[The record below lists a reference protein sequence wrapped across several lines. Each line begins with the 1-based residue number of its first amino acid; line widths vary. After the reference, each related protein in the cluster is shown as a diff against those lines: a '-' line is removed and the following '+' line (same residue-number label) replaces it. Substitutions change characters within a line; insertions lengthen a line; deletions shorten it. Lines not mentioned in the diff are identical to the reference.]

1 MDFKVGDTVIWN
13 QNSKSYNAKSYNA
26 KPGDKAVVKKIGK
39 EFIYVKWLVDNDQE
53 DGGYCPSKFKKF
65 QSEPVIFDFEKGKEK
80 IIESVSDFMDMMIV
94 ELTNDI
100 KLVVDEEETPEGI
113 VDTLEDVIKDIKSA
127 ILDKEN
133 AIKHIKHSK
142 TLQEVLIACNERTPI
157 DDITVISNFI
167 GRDIIDIDF

>member
-1 MDFKVGDTVIWN
+1 MDFKVGDIVVWN
-13 QNSKSYNAKSYNA
+13 QNSKSYNA
-26 KPGDKAVVKKIGK
+26 KPGDKAVVENLGEEI
-39 EFIYVKWLVDNDQE
+39 IYVKWLVDNEQD
-53 DGGYCPSKFKKF
+53 DGGYCYSSFKKF
-65 QSEPVIFDFEKGKEK
+65 QSEPVVFDFEKGKEK

-100 KLVVDEEETPEGI
+100 KLVVDEEKTPEGI
-113 VDTLEDVIKDIKSA
+113 VDTLEVVIKDIKSV

-133 AIKHIKHSK
+133 AIKHIKHAK

-167 GRDIIDIDF
+167 GRDVIDIDF

>member
-1 MDFKVGDTVIWN
+1 MDFKVGDTVIWKL
-13 QNSKSYNAKSYNA
+13 NSKAYNA
-26 KPGDKAVVKKIGK
+26 KPGDTAVVEKLGK
-39 EFIYVKWLVDNDQE
+39 EYIYVKWLVDNEQD
-53 DGGYCPSKFKKF
+53 DGLYNYSYFKKI
-65 QSEPVIFDFEKGKEK
+65 QPEPVVFDFEKGKEK
-80 IIESVSDFMDMMIV
+80 IIESVSDFMDMMIE

-100 KLVVDEEETPEGI
+100 KLVVEEEKTPEGI
-113 VDTLEDVIKDIKSA
+113 VDTLEVVIKDIKSA

-167 GRDIIDIDF
+167 GRDVIYVDF